1 MNANGAVSRLTDH
14 LGYWMRMVSNHVSFA
29 FARRLEGKDVTV
41 AEWVMMREL
50 RDAGPL
56 APNRL
61 AGRMGMTRG
70 AISKLADRLVAKA
83 LVTRD
88 DDPADGRAHVLA
100 LSDAGSL
107 LVPDLARLADEND
120 EAAFACLTAEERAQ
134 LDRILRKIAG
144 AHGLKSSPTD

>member
-50 RDAGPL
+50 QDAGPL

-100 LSDAGSL
+100 LSEAGSRIL
-107 LVPDLARLADEND
+107 PELARLADEND

-144 AHGLKSSPTD
+144 SHGLKSSPTS

>member
-1 MNANGAVSRLTDH
+1 MSANGAVSRLTDH

-88 DDPADGRAHVLA
+88 DDPPDGRAHVLA

-144 AHGLKSSPTD
+144 AHGLKSSPTG

>member
-1 MNANGAVSRLTDH
+1 MTDH

-50 RDAGPL
+50 HSAEPL
-56 APNRL
+56 APHRL

-83 LVTRD
+83 LVTRS
-88 DDPADGRAHVLA
+88 DDPADGRAHMLA
-100 LSDAGSL
+100 LSDAGRL

-120 EAAFACLTAEERAQ
+120 ADAFGCLTADERTQ
-134 LDRILRKIAG
+134 LDRILRKIAA
-144 AHGLKSSPTD
+144 AHGLKGSPTS

>member
-1 MNANGAVSRLTDH
+1 MSANGAVSRLTDH

-144 AHGLKSSPTD
+144 AHGLKSSPTG